1 MSKSPIRVVVTG
13 AAGQISYSLLALI
26 AKGDVFGADQP
37 IDLVMLDLPFAADA
51 MKGVQMEL
59 QDCAFPSLNSI
70 TATTDQTEGFTNI
83 DIAVLVGAF
92 PRKPGMERKD
102 MLEKNAQIFQ
112 TQGKLID
119 TVAKK
124 TVKVLVVGN
133 PANTNALIAS
143 SCAPSIPKENFS
155 ALTRLDQNR
164 ATAQIAAASG
174 VQADAVQNVCIWGNH
189 SATQYPDAWNG
200 TVNKDG
206 KTIKAT
212 EAVNNDEWLKS
223 DFITT
228 VQKRGAAVLAARKFS
243 SAMSAAK
250 AIGDHL
256 RDWVNGTNG
265 RWVSM
270 AVNSTG
276 NKYNVPEG
284 LIYSFPVTCQNGSW
298 SIVEGLEVSSFSREK
313 LDATAAELAEEKG
326 FAMDFLKIAA

>member
-1 MSKSPIRVVVTG
+1 MRVVVTG
-13 AAGQISYSLLALI
+13 AAGQISYSLLGLI

-51 MKGVQMEL
+51 MAGVVMEL
-59 QDCAFPSLNSI
+59 QDCAFSNLNSI
-70 TATTDQTEGFTNI
+70 KCTTDQTDAFTDI

-102 MLEKNAQIFQ
+102 MLAKNAEIFQ
-112 TQGKLID
+112 AQGKLLD

-143 SCAPSIPKENFS
+143 TCAPSIPKENFS
-155 ALTRLDQNR
+155 AMTRLDQNR
-164 ATAQIAAASG
+164 ATAQIANKAG
-174 VQADAVQNVCIWGNH
+174 VSADKVKNVCIWGNH

-200 TVNKDG
+200 EVEKDG
-206 KTIKAT
+206 KTISAV
-212 EAVNNDEWLKS
+212 EAVNNDEWMKS
-223 DFITT
+223 EFIET
-228 VQKRGAAVLAARKFS
+228 VQKRGAAVLAARKLS

-256 RDWVNGTNG
+256 RDWVLGSNG

-270 AVNSTG
+270 GVNSNG

-284 LIYSFPVTCQNGSW
+284 LIYSFPLTCQNGSW
-298 SIVEGLEVSSFSREK
+298 AAVEGLNVSAFSREK
-313 LDATAAELAEEKG
+313 LDATAAELQEERT
-326 FAMDFLKIAA
+326 FALDFLKL

>member
-1 MSKSPIRVVVTG
+1 V
-13 AAGQISYSLLALI
+13 
-26 AKGDVFGADQP
+26 
-37 IDLVMLDLPFAADA
+37 PFPENPEWSE
-51 MKGVQMEL
+51 KI
-59 QDCAFPSLNSI
+59 CS
-70 TATTDQTEGFTNI
+70 
-83 DIAVLVGAF
+83 
-92 PRKPGMERKD
+92 R
-102 MLEKNAQIFQ
+102 KNAQIFQ

-143 SCAPSIPKENFS
+143 TCAPSIPKENFS

-174 VQADAVQNVCIWGNH
+174 VQADAVKNVCIWGNH

-200 TVNKDG
+200 TVEKDG

-223 DFITT
+223 EFITT

-256 RDWVNGTNG
+256 RDWVNGSNG

-298 SIVEGLEVSSFSREK
+298 TIVDGLDVSSFSREK
-313 LDATAAELAEEKG
+313 LDATAAELGEEKA
-326 FAMDFLKIAA
+326 FALDFLKIAA

>member
-256 RDWVNGTNG
+256 RDWVNGTSG

-298 SIVEGLEVSSFSREK
+298 TIVDGLEVSSFSREK

>member
-1 MSKSPIRVVVTG
+1 
-13 AAGQISYSLLALI
+13 
-26 AKGDVFGADQP
+26 
-37 IDLVMLDLPFAADA
+37 
-51 MKGVQMEL
+51 MEL
-59 QDCAFPSLNSI
+59 QDCAFPMLNSI
-70 TATTDQTEGFTNI
+70 RATTDQSEAFTEI
-83 DIAVLVGAF
+83 DVAVLVGAF

-102 MLEKNAQIFQ
+102 MLAKNAEIFQ
-112 TQGKLID
+112 AQGKLLD

-143 SCAPSIPKENFS
+143 TCAPSIPKENFS

-164 ATAQIAAASG
+164 ATGQIAAKAG
-174 VQADAVQNVCIWGNH
+174 VSADKVKNVCIWGNH

-200 TVNKDG
+200 QVDKDG
-206 KTIKAT
+206 KICSAV

-223 DFITT
+223 EFIET
-228 VQKRGAAVLAARKFS
+228 VQKRGAAVLAARKLS

-256 RDWVNGTNG
+256 RDWVCGSSG

-284 LIYSFPVTCQNGSW
+284 LIYSFPVTCQDGSW
-298 SIVEGLEVSSFSREK
+298 TIVENVSVSAFSREK
-313 LDATAAELAEEKG
+313 LDATATELSEEKA
-326 FAMDFLKIAA
+326 FALDFLKI

>member
-1 MSKSPIRVVVTG
+1 
-13 AAGQISYSLLALI
+13 
-26 AKGDVFGADQP
+26 
-37 IDLVMLDLPFAADA
+37 
-51 MKGVQMEL
+51 MEL
-59 QDCAFPSLNSI
+59 QDCAFPNLNSI
-70 TATTDQTEGFTNI
+70 KCTTDQTEAFTDI
-83 DIAVLVGAF
+83 D
-92 PRKPGMERKD
+92 
-102 MLEKNAQIFQ
+102 
-112 TQGKLID
+112 
-119 TVAKK
+119 VA
-124 TVKVLVVGN
+124 VLVVGN

-143 SCAPSIPKENFS
+143 TCAPSIPKENFS

-174 VQADAVQNVCIWGNH
+174 VQADAVKNVCIWGNH

-200 TVNKDG
+200 TVEKDG

-223 DFITT
+223 EFITT

-256 RDWVNGTNG
+256 RDWVNGSNG

-298 SIVEGLEVSSFSREK
+298 TIVDGLDVSSFSREK
-313 LDATAAELAEEKG
+313 LDVTAAELGEEKA
-326 FAMDFLKIAA
+326 FALDFLKIAA

>member
-1 MSKSPIRVVVTG
+1 MKFWTKVTK
-13 AAGQISYSLLALI
+13 ALLENFLLALLEL
-26 AKGDVFGADQP
+26 KVFS
-37 IDLVMLDLPFAADA
+37 
-51 MKGVQMEL
+51 

-143 SCAPSIPKENFS
+143 TCAPSIPKENFS

-174 VQADAVQNVCIWGNH
+174 VQADAV
-189 SATQYPDAWNG
+189 
-200 TVNKDG
+200 K
-206 KTIKAT
+206 
-212 EAVNNDEWLKS
+212 
-223 DFITT
+223 
-228 VQKRGAAVLAARKFS
+228 VQKEIF
-243 SAMSAAK
+243 
-250 AIGDHL
+250 
-256 RDWVNGTNG
+256 N
-265 RWVSM
+265 
-270 AVNSTG
+270 
-276 NKYNVPEG
+276 
-284 LIYSFPVTCQNGSW
+284 
-298 SIVEGLEVSSFSREK
+298 
-313 LDATAAELAEEKG
+313 
-326 FAMDFLKIAA
+326 

>member
-1 MSKSPIRVVVTG
+1 MSKMPMRVVVTG
-13 AAGQISYSLLALI
+13 AAGQISYSLLGLI
-26 AKGDVFGADQP
+26 AKGDVFGQDQP

-51 MKGVQMEL
+51 MAGVVMEL
-59 QDCAFPSLNSI
+59 QDCAFPNLNSI
-70 TATTDQTEGFTNI
+70 KCTTDQTDAFTDI
-83 DIAVLVGAF
+83 DVAVLVGAF

-102 MLEKNAQIFQ
+102 MLAKNAEIFQ
-112 TQGKLID
+112 AQGKLLD

-143 SCAPSIPKENFS
+143 TCAPSIPKENFS

-164 ATAQIAAASG
+164 ATAQIANKAGVAADK
-174 VQADAVQNVCIWGNH
+174 VKNVCIWGNH

-200 TVNKDG
+200 AVEKDG
-206 KTIKAT
+206 KSITAV
-212 EAVNNDEWLKS
+212 EGVNNDEWLKTE
-223 DFITT
+223 FIET
-228 VQKRGAAVLAARKFS
+228 VQKRGAAVLAARKLS

-256 RDWVNGTNG
+256 RDWVLGSNG

-284 LIYSFPVTCQNGSW
+284 LIYSFPVTTNNGSW
-298 SIVEGLEVSSFSREK
+298 AAVEGLTVSAFSREK
-313 LDATAAELAEEKG
+313 LDATAAELQEEKA
-326 FAMDFLKIAA
+326 FALDFLKIQ

>member
-206 KTIKAT
+206 KAIKAT

>member
-200 TVNKDG
+200 TVTKDG

>member
-1 MSKSPIRVVVTG
+1 MGTHPIFESDFDCLTEIPKMSKSPIRVVVTG

-102 MLEKNAQIFQ
+102 MLEKNAEIFQ

-124 TVKVLVVGN
+124 TVKFLVVGN

-206 KTIKAT
+206 KTI
-212 EAVNNDEWLKS
+212 
-223 DFITT
+223 
-228 VQKRGAAVLAARKFS
+228 
-243 SAMSAAK
+243 K